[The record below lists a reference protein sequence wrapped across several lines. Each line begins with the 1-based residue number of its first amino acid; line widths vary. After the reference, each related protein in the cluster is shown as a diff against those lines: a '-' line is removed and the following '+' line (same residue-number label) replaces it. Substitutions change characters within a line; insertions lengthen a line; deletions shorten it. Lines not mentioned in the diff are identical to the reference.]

1 MSSFRI
7 VCVNREYTHS
17 HITLVG
23 TGTKVDEY
31 SRAWTV
37 KEVRAALEAG
47 DRFYTISASTGKEAD
62 VRADTCHVAGC
73 VVETIRSTADAVTDN
88 NLDNMIGCAVS

>member
-62 VRADTCHVAGC
+62 VRADTCHVPDASSR
-73 VVETIRSTADAVTDN
+73 RSAQRQMPSRTTT
-88 NLDNMIGCAVS
+88 STT